1 LVQVVKLAKKKAQKN
16 SEKIVTNLS
25 LRALISRIV
34 ILIMLEHYSQPEE
47 LLADDTFLNWYFKTG
62 EGEAVAW
69 EEWMAADAGNRAL
82 ALQAVEML
90 ELIRLPERKIPA
102 EQIQRASGRLLAG
115 IARIGESETA
125 DSETGDDGFQGGKS
139 EKNSRSG
146 AAYGSRRLPFYR
158 SGRWI
163 AAACALV
170 VLTTG
175 VLFYRAYRSR
185 SSEIRTEYGQLGEQL
200 LPDGTE
206 VTMNANSLLK
216 YKPEWRSGVDREVWV
231 RGEAF
236 FHVVRTPEKSRFIVH
251 LDDCDVIVTGTRFNV
266 VNRPGK
272 ENVMLQEGAVMLHA
286 SCGKELSLLPGDF
299 VSVGKNGMEKVSAR
313 PDSLMAWKERRLF
326 FDHTPLP
333 ELVNIVYEQ
342 YGVRLQLAGDST
354 AEKTVTGILRN
365 DNLDELLKAL
375 EMSNEFEVTGKQDSG
390 GITIVAR
397 PTRN

>member
-1 LVQVVKLAKKKAQKN
+1 MVLVQVVKLAKKKAQKN

-47 LLADDTFLNWYFKTG
+47 LLADDSFLNWYFKTG
-62 EGEAVAW
+62 GGEAGAW
-69 EEWMAADAGNRAL
+69 EEWMAADAENRAL
-82 ALQAVEML
+82 ALKAVELL
-90 ELIRLPERKIPA
+90 ELIRLREREIPA
-102 EQIQRASGRLLAG
+102 EQVGQASERLLAG
-115 IARIGESETA
+115 IGRLG
-125 DSETGDDGFQGGKS
+125 DGQTGD
-139 EKNSRSG
+139 
-146 AAYGSRRLPFYR
+146 AAYRLRRLPFYR

-170 VLTTG
+170 IITTG
-175 VLFYRAYRSR
+175 MLFYRAYQSR
-185 SSEIRTEYGQLGEQL
+185 SSEIRTEYGQFGEQL

-216 YKPEWRSGVDREVWV
+216 YMPEWKPGADREVWV

-236 FHVVRTPEKSRFIVH
+236 FHVVKTPEKSRFIVH

-286 SCGKELSLLPGDF
+286 SSGKELSLQPGDF
-299 VSVGKNGMEKVSAR
+299 VTVARNGMEKVSAR

-354 AEKTVTGILRN
+354 AKKTVTGIMRN